1 MISEELKQLTD
12 QLLSSKESFFT
23 SDGVPLIIKYYD
35 SVSLAWNLTD
45 ASRYFGKVMIIVQR
59 ICDDK
64 HTQTSLRS
72 L

>member
-1 MISEELKQLTD
+1 MTSEELKKLTD
-12 QLLSSKESFFT
+12 QLLSAKEAFFT
-23 SDGVPLIIKYYD
+23 KAGLPLIIKYYY
-35 SVSLAWNLTD
+35 SISLAWNLTD